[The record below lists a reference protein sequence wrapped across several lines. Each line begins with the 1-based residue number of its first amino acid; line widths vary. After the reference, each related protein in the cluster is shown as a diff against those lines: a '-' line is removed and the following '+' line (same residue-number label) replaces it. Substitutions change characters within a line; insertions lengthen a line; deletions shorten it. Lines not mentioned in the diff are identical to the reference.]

1 MKKLYL
7 IIFKLYIIKIRQM
20 SANINGLFVVLA
32 IFGGLLFLN
41 VATYYFYVLYKKFK
55 HKNNIDSE
63 KEIFLI

>member
-1 MKKLYL
+1 
-7 IIFKLYIIKIRQM
+7 M